1 MNGKDN
7 FIIAKKFPIKLNDAL
22 NVIEASFFISDKK
35 KHKYSFFILMSNMQW
50 PVYRHNSLNI
60 PCLINHLMLFWHDF
74 LYKHIKTK
82 YNAMHINLVK

>member
-22 NVIEASFFISDKK
+22 NVIEASFFISDKN
-35 KHKYSFFILMSNMQW
+35 KHKCSFFILMSNIQW

-60 PCLINHLMLFWHDF
+60 PCLINHSMLFWHDF
-74 LYKHIKTK
+74 LYKHIKIK
-82 YNAMHINLVK
+82 YNVMHINLVK